1 MNTQNNKLDKVIPIY
16 NIDGNYYWIR
26 ISDKNA
32 ENFYVRDKE
41 YYDSDTNYIN
51 NIRAEIIIT
60 RKKYNELVNKINIKV
75 KELKDLQ
82 EKSKERNEFQELVF
96 KLEKRPTYGEL
107 ADLEKKGVLDQNETK
122 ISEKKKRD
130 DKNRI

>member
-1 MNTQNNKLDKVIPIY
+1 MNPQNNKLDKVIPIY

-32 ENFYVRDKE
+32 ENIYVQYKE

-51 NIRAEIIIT
+51 NIKAEIIIT

-82 EKSKERNEFQELVF
+82 EESKERKEFKELVF

-122 ISEKKKRD
+122 IS
-130 DKNRI
+130 